1 LGFIFSYG
9 ITITEKI
16 YQLYFLLIHSHMY
29 DVIYYMMYQLQKGFF
44 MKKIIFN
51 INYTNDEVNIIQD
64 TLKKKSTLQTKF
76 TQIEI
81 AEMMGAKQP
90 QVSNWLNG
98 KRIPTA
104 SNLMRLSDIL
114 DEYPEDLLDK
124 LEKIKQEN
132 NF

>member
-16 YQLYFLLIHSHMY
+16 YQLYFLLIHSNMY
-29 DVIYYMMYQLQKGFF
+29 DVIYYMMYQQQKGFF
-44 MKKIIFN
+44 MKKILFN

-104 SNLMRLSDIL
+104 SNLMRLADIL
-114 DEYPEDLLDK
+114 EEYPEDLLDK

>member
-1 LGFIFSYG
+1 
-9 ITITEKI
+9 
-16 YQLYFLLIHSHMY
+16 MY
-29 DVIYYMMYQLQKGFF
+29 DVIYYRMYQQQKGFF
-44 MKKIIFN
+44 MKKILFI

-104 SNLMRLSDIL
+104 SNLMRLADIL
-114 DEYPEDLLDK
+114 EEYPEDLLDK

>member
-1 LGFIFSYG
+1 
-9 ITITEKI
+9 
-16 YQLYFLLIHSHMY
+16 
-29 DVIYYMMYQLQKGFF
+29 
-44 MKKIIFN
+44 MKKILFN

-98 KRIPTA
+98 KRIPTS
-104 SNLMRLSDIL
+104 SNLIKLAGIL
-114 DEYPEDLLDK
+114 QMYPENLLQK
-124 LEKIKQEN
+124 LEEIKQVSQA
-132 NF
+132 

>member
-1 LGFIFSYG
+1 MKNFIYKQEFTQEES
-9 ITITEKI
+9 
-16 YQLYFLLIHSHMY
+16 
-29 DVIYYMMYQLQKGFF
+29 DVIKF
-44 MKKIIFN
+44 
-51 INYTNDEVNIIQD
+51 

-114 DEYPEDLLDK
+114 EEYPEDLLDK

>member
-1 LGFIFSYG
+1 
-9 ITITEKI
+9 
-16 YQLYFLLIHSHMY
+16 MY
-29 DVIYYMMYQLQKGFF
+29 DVIYYMMYQQQKGFL
-44 MKKIIFN
+44 MKNFIYKQEFTQEESDVIKF
-51 INYTNDEVNIIQD
+51 

-114 DEYPEDLLDK
+114 EEYPEDLLDK